1 MQFDMEIKASEF
13 KKKQLK
19 ILASVPLQVMVKDD
33 SGQLVEE
40 FTTEPS
46 QMIYDLAFLEKG
58 MVVEV
63 HLIPGNPVEFY
74 PVVNAL

>member
-1 MQFDMEIKASEF
+1 MQFDMEINANEF
-13 KKKQLK
+13 KEKKLK
-19 ILASVPLQVMVKDD
+19 VLANVPLKVVIRDD

-40 FTTEPS
+40 FITKPS
-46 QMIYDLAFLEKG
+46 QMLYDLAFLTEK

>member
-1 MQFDMEIKASEF
+1 MQFDMEINASEF
-13 KKKQLK
+13 KEKKLK
-19 ILASVPLQVMVKDD
+19 ILASVPLNVIVKND

-40 FTTEPS
+40 FRTEPS
-46 QMIYDLAFLEKG
+46 QMLYDLAFLTDD

>member
-1 MQFDMEIKASEF
+1 MI
-13 KKKQLK
+13 
-19 ILASVPLQVMVKDD
+19 VKND

-40 FTTEPS
+40 FRTEPS
-46 QMIYDLAFLEKG
+46 QMLYDLAFLTDD